1 MSEGGA
7 IAARAA
13 RRAGLAAALL
23 LSSIGGA
30 AEAARPAHSY
40 LRIDGVLGASNDP
53 NHLGWFDV
61 ASWTPG
67 QPTADGRATA
77 RITLV
82 GAPPQDLA
90 AAIAAHRTLHEAL
103 LQDVR
108 APDGRLVRNVSFWK
122 FVITGL
128 APAKTSYAV
137 TLQAA
142 HVVCDDYGPAADGG
156 PCAALKVEP
165 HP

>member
-1 MSEGGA
+1 VRELRLAPPLLSLALAGAA
-7 IAARAA
+7 IAAPPAT
-13 RRAGLAAALL
+13 
-23 LSSIGGA
+23 
-30 AEAARPAHSY
+30 PHAHSY

-61 ASWTPG
+61 ASWTPA

-77 RITLV
+77 KLVLV

-90 AAIAAHRTLHEAL
+90 AAVAAHRTLHEAL

-108 APDGRLVRNVSFWK
+108 GADGRLVRNVSFWK
-122 FVITGL
+122 FTITGL
-128 APAKTSYAV
+128 APAARTYAV

-142 HVVCDDYGPAADGG
+142 HVVCDDYGAAPADGG
-156 PCAALKVEP
+156 PCATLKGDKSP
-165 HP
+165 

>member
-1 MSEGGA
+1 MNVVDQDLMRRIVLSMIVATAVAGA
-7 IAARAA
+7 A
-13 RRAGLAAALL
+13 LAAPA
-23 LSSIGGA
+23 G
-30 AEAARPAHSY
+30 PNAHSY

-61 ASWTPG
+61 ASWTPA

-77 RITLV
+77 RLVLV

-90 AAIAAHRTLHEAL
+90 AAVAAHRTLHEAL

-108 APDGRLVRNVSFWK
+108 RPDGRLIRNVSFWK
-122 FVITGL
+122 FTITGL
-128 APAKTSYAV
+128 APAARTYAV

-142 HVVCDDYGPAADGG
+142 HVVCDDYGAAPADGG
-156 PCAALKVEP
+156 PCATLKGDKSP
-165 HP
+165 

>member
-1 MSEGGA
+1 VGDDDLMRRIVLSVIVAALVAGA
-7 IAARAA
+7 A
-13 RRAGLAAALL
+13 LAAP
-23 LSSIGGA
+23 A
-30 AEAARPAHSY
+30 APRARSY

-61 ASWTPG
+61 ASWTPA

-77 RITLV
+77 RLVIV

-90 AAIAAHRTLHEAL
+90 AAVAAHRTLHEAL

-108 APDGRLVRNVSFWK
+108 GPDGRLVRNVSFWK
-122 FVITGL
+122 FTIAGL
-128 APAKTSYAV
+128 APAARTYAV

-142 HVVCDDYGPAADGG
+142 HVVCDDYGAAPADGG
-156 PCAALKVEP
+156 PCATLKGDKSP
-165 HP
+165 

>member
-1 MSEGGA
+1 VSKGA
-7 IAARAA
+7 C
-13 RRAGLAAALL
+13 AGLALALL
-23 LSSIGGA
+23 LASAGGA
-30 AEAARPAHSY
+30 AQAARPVHSY

-53 NHLGWFDV
+53 DHLGWFDV
-61 ASWTPG
+61 ASWSPG

-77 RITLV
+77 RITLA

-103 LQDVR
+103 LQDVQ
-108 APDGRLVRNVSFWK
+108 PPGGRLVRNVSFWK

-137 TLQAA
+137 TLQAT
-142 HVVCDDYGPAADGG
+142 HVVCDDYEATSDAG
-156 PCAALKVEP
+156 PCAALKVEQ